1 MIKNIK
7 MQLESYLSEKYIF
20 KYNEILNRTFYK
32 EKDKNE
38 EFKLLKNYKFNSIF
52 RELKN
57 NEIKASVQGLKS
69 LLESDFVKR
78 FNPIKD
84 YFNNLP
90 KWNGHDYIE
99 ELSSTIKTT
108 DDKLFKWAFKKW
120 LVAFVACA
128 IDEEATNH
136 TVLILTGKQGSG
148 KTTWLMNL
156 LPKQLKEYGYSGNIK
171 PGNKDSNLLLTEKI
185 LINIDE
191 LASYSKAQVEAYKEL
206 ITKDKITER
215 RAYGYFSENYIRR
228 ASFVGSSNHNQILM
242 DVTGNRRFLVFETS
256 DIDYKKEID
265 FDKVYSQVMH
275 LYKNE
280 FKHYFDRDDIKTIE
294 LNNQK
299 YKQTSMEEEY
309 IDKFFFVPEY
319 SNDENRVFMNATEVI
334 EYLRNNIS
342 VYVNFNVVS
351 IGKLLKAKGY
361 KTIKKKGLK
370 KFILIKR

>member
-1 MIKNIK
+1 MKI
-7 MQLESYLSEKYIF
+7 ETYLNEKYIF

-32 EKDKNE
+32 ERYTDK

-52 RELKN
+52 RELRN
-57 NEIKASVQGLKS
+57 NEMKASVQGLKS

-84 YFNNLP
+84 YFNSLP
-90 KWNGHDYIE
+90 KWDGYDYIE

-128 IDEEATNH
+128 IDEETTNH

-215 RAYGYFSENYIRR
+215 RAYGYFSENYVRR

-265 FDKVYSQVMH
+265 FDKVYSQAMH
-275 LYKNE
+275 LYKSG
-280 FKHYFDRDDIKTIE
+280 FKHYFEREDIKLIE

-309 IDKFFFVPEY
+309 IDKFFSLPKFIE
-319 SNDENRVFMNATEVI
+319 DENRVFMNATEVI

-370 KFILIKR
+370 KFILVKR